1 MPQKKKE
8 IPRPR
13 KKIASSSKKKP
24 VRRESNN
31 DQHPSYILDDGSIV
45 RVDVVNAK
53 GRNNYVKK
61 ISNSVV
67 KTLHKI
73 EDKHGLKETT
83 KILTTMIKGFGK
95 AVTTWLKE
103 NRLELS
109 RQQQRAVI
117 EQWRDLR
124 DDMVIAP

>member
-1 MPQKKKE
+1 MSRE
-8 IPRPR
+8 
-13 KKIASSSKKKP
+13 SKK
-24 VRRESNN
+24 